1 MLINSVRKGGLFNL
15 LNEVIMSLMC
25 MLGSRLAWHKLVNY
39 MFPIV
44 SVCMFYVF
52 LFRSGTEENLMSCNN
67 FLKTYTQLGKI
78 KKREKENK
86 KQKEQEE
93 HQKALAMRSAAL
105 SGLASKLFSYIV
117 M

>member
-1 MLINSVRKGGLFNL
+1 
-15 LNEVIMSLMC
+15 
-25 MLGSRLAWHKLVNY
+25 
-39 MFPIV
+39 
-44 SVCMFYVF
+44 
-52 LFRSGTEENLMSCNN
+52 MSCNN